1 MKNNFFISRLLRAVY
16 KGFCVLTSDTGC
28 SSYIMKTSPAKTPF
42 QMCPFSANAR
52 PGKIRTP
59 PDRRAT
65 AYYVESFQLQPR
77 SMEWKLRIS
86 KVFSK
91 TLPGSQFSGL
101 TAGDVNNALLIIW
114 KWTFAWQLING
125 FPWEVIGFQSPGG
138 PGIHR
143 LPNPRFSSALSANLR
158 FSLKSIEN

>member
-1 MKNNFFISRLLRAVY
+1 MKKHFCILMLLCAVY
-16 KGFCVLTSDTGC
+16 RGFCVLTSDTGC

-42 QMCPFSANAR
+42 QMCPFFANAR

-65 AYYVESFQLQPR
+65 PYYVESFQFQPR

-101 TAGDVNNALLIIW
+101 TAGDVNNALLILW

-143 LPNPRFSSALSANLR
+143 LPNPRFSSALSANWRL
-158 FSLKSIEN
+158 LTTHV